1 MKDKRNVSVVMDFY
15 ELTMSQCY
23 FNDNKD
29 KEVVF
34 DLFYRKNPDDGGY
47 CVFAGLEQVVDYV
60 LNLHFE
66 KEDIDYL
73 RSLNQ
78 FSEEFLEY
86 LSTVRF
92 TGDIYAIPEGTPVFP
107 HEPLVRV
114 KAPIIEAQLVETA
127 LLLAINH
134 QTLIAT
140 KSRRIVQASEG
151 RAVMEFGARRA
162 HNFDAAILGA
172 RAAYIAGCAGSA
184 TTYSGKEFGVPVLG
198 TMAHSFIQSFD
209 TEYDAFMYYAKTY
222 PNACT
227 LLIDTYSTLKSGI
240 VNAIKVAKD
249 YLEPNGYR
257 LKGVRIDSGDMAY
270 LSKKVRKMLDE
281 AGMEDCKIVV
291 SNSLD
296 EYVIESLIHQQGAKI
311 DSFGVGERLITA
323 KSDPV
328 FGAVYKISAVEE
340 NGVFEPRI
348 KISETV
354 EKITNPGNKQ
364 VYRIYSSDNKAVAD
378 LITNFD
384 EEVNLSKPYRFIDP
398 EKPWKV
404 RYFENCIAKPMKEL
418 VLKEGKRL
426 YAPVPLKNLQNFVKE
441 QLTNEIWEEEQRF
454 SNPHIHYVDMSPKYY
469 EMKMNLLSR
478 LSLHSARNKGE
489 LND

>member
-1 MKDKRNVSVVMDFY
+1 
-15 ELTMSQCY
+15 
-23 FNDNKD
+23 
-29 KEVVF
+29 
-34 DLFYRKNPDDGGY
+34 
-47 CVFAGLEQVVDYV
+47 
-60 LNLHFE
+60 
-66 KEDIDYL
+66 
-73 RSLNQ
+73 
-78 FSEEFLEY
+78 
-86 LSTVRF
+86 
-92 TGDIYAIPEGTPVFP
+92 
-107 HEPLVRV
+107 
-114 KAPIIEAQLVETA
+114 
-127 LLLAINH
+127 
-134 QTLIAT
+134 
-140 KSRRIVQASEG
+140 
-151 RAVMEFGARRA
+151 
-162 HNFDAAILGA
+162 
-172 RAAYIAGCAGSA
+172 
-184 TTYSGKEFGVPVLG
+184 
-198 TMAHSFIQSFD
+198 MAHSWVMFYKDEYLAFKKYAECYPDATVLLVD
-209 TEYDAFMYYAKTY
+209 TYDVLDSGI
-222 PNACT
+222 PNA
-227 LLIDTYSTLKSGI
+227 IR
-240 VNAIKVAKD
+240 VAKEV
-249 YLEPNGYR
+249 LIPQGKR
-257 LKGVRIDSGDMAY
+257 LKGVRLDSGDLAY
-270 LSKKVRKMLDE
+270 LSKKVRKMLDD
-281 AGMEDCKIVV
+281 AGLTDCKIIV

-296 EYVIESLIHQQGAKI
+296 EYTIGSILSQGGKI

>member
-1 MKDKRNVSVVMDFY
+1 
-15 ELTMSQCY
+15 MSQ
-23 FNDNKD
+23 
-29 KEVVF
+29 
-34 DLFYRKNPDDGGY
+34 GG
-47 CVFAGLEQVVDYV
+47 
-60 LNLHFE
+60 
-66 KEDIDYL
+66 
-73 RSLNQ
+73 
-78 FSEEFLEY
+78 
-86 LSTVRF
+86 
-92 TGDIYAIPEGTPVFP
+92 
-107 HEPLVRV
+107 
-114 KAPIIEAQLVETA
+114 
-127 LLLAINH
+127 
-134 QTLIAT
+134 
-140 KSRRIVQASEG
+140 
-151 RAVMEFGARRA
+151 
-162 HNFDAAILGA
+162 
-172 RAAYIAGCAGSA
+172 
-184 TTYSGKEFGVPVLG
+184 
-198 TMAHSFIQSFD
+198 
-209 TEYDAFMYYAKTY
+209 
-222 PNACT
+222 
-227 LLIDTYSTLKSGI
+227 
-240 VNAIKVAKD
+240 
-249 YLEPNGYR
+249 
-257 LKGVRIDSGDMAY
+257 
-270 LSKKVRKMLDE
+270 
-281 AGMEDCKIVV
+281 
-291 SNSLD
+291 
-296 EYVIESLIHQQGAKI
+296 KI

-426 YAPVPLKNLQNFVKE
+426 YAPVPLKKLQNFVKE

>member
-1 MKDKRNVSVVMDFY
+1 MFYKDEYLAFKKY
-15 ELTMSQCY
+15 AECY
-23 FNDNKD
+23 PDATVLLVDTYDVLDSGIPNAIRVA
-29 KEVVF
+29 KEV
-34 DLFYRKNPDDGGY
+34 L
-47 CVFAGLEQVVDYV
+47 
-60 LNLHFE
+60 
-66 KEDIDYL
+66 
-73 RSLNQ
+73 
-78 FSEEFLEY
+78 
-86 LSTVRF
+86 
-92 TGDIYAIPEGTPVFP
+92 IP
-107 HEPLVRV
+107 
-114 KAPIIEAQLVETA
+114 Q
-127 LLLAINH
+127 
-134 QTLIAT
+134 
-140 KSRRIVQASEG
+140 
-151 RAVMEFGARRA
+151 
-162 HNFDAAILGA
+162 
-172 RAAYIAGCAGSA
+172 
-184 TTYSGKEFGVPVLG
+184 GK
-198 TMAHSFIQSFD
+198 
-209 TEYDAFMYYAKTY
+209 
-222 PNACT
+222 
-227 LLIDTYSTLKSGI
+227 
-240 VNAIKVAKD
+240 
-249 YLEPNGYR
+249 R
-257 LKGVRIDSGDMAY
+257 LKGVRLDSGDLAY
-270 LSKKVRKMLDE
+270 LSKKVRKMLDD
-281 AGMEDCKIVV
+281 AGLTDCKIIV

-296 EYVIESLIHQQGAKI
+296 EYTIGSILSQGGKI